1 MGVDRLSVRAQMSKT
16 RRGTSGSRALFRDG
30 RFPQTGVKLERS
42 YYPAVI
48 CICVKHDPCR
58 RGRKT
63 AKSRPTSAEEVSGY
77 IRKRIRKTVCA
88 CVCARMYMLIL
99 ELSET
104 RERMKKA
111 WVSYRIY
118 FGCRLLLFRELA
130 VTNSTLTLNGVM

>member
-48 CICVKHDPCR
+48 CICVKHDPRR

-88 CVCARMYMLIL
+88 CVRAHVYVDPGAFRDQRANEEGLGFLQDLFWMQAAAFQRAC
-99 ELSET
+99 
-104 RERMKKA
+104 
-111 WVSYRIY
+111 SY
-118 FGCRLLLFRELA
+118 
-130 VTNSTLTLNGVM
+130 